1 MRCFDSVPDPYSLF
15 MKAIRVENF
24 GDSRVMQLQEIAA
37 PVAGSKQVLIRLHA
51 AGVNP
56 VDTYIRTGN
65 HAHKPTLPYTP
76 GFDGAGEVIA
86 LGADWPRAD
95 IKVGSRVWCCRS
107 VTGTYA
113 EQCVCDAKSVALLP
127 DHVSYEAGAGVGT
140 ASMTAWLALVPK
152 AGATDSDIVLVHGA
166 SGGVGLSAVQF
177 AKAMG
182 CTVIGTAG
190 TDKGL
195 HEVIMHG
202 ADYAVNHRENGYE
215 SKIIGLTDQKGP
227 DVILEMLANVN
238 LSRDM
243 QMIGQRGR
251 IVVIGNRGEITV
263 NPRMLMT
270 KDASVI
276 GMSMMNAKDV
286 EWALA
291 LRAVRDGLANNTLK
305 PLIHHKM
312 PLAEAGRAHD
322 LVMDP
327 SSAGGGAL
335 GKIILTMN

>member
-1 MRCFDSVPDPYSLF
+1 

-24 GDSRVMQLQEIAA
+24 GDSRVMQLRDVQE
-37 PVAGSKQVLIRLHA
+37 PVAGPKQALIRLHA

-56 VDTYIRTGN
+56 VDTYIRSGT
-65 HAHKPTLPYTP
+65 HATKPALPYTP
-76 GFDGAGEVIA
+76 GFDGAGEVIE
-86 LGADWPRAD
+86 LGPEWPRPEVT
-95 IKVGSRVWCCRS
+95 VGSRVWCCRS

-113 EQCVCDAKSVALLP
+113 EQCVCDSKSVALLA
-127 DHVSYEAGAGVGT
+127 DNVSYEAGAAVGT

-152 AGATDSDIVLVHGA
+152 AGATQGDTVLVHGA

-177 AKAMG
+177 AKGMG

-202 ADYAVNHRENGYE
+202 ADFAVNHREAGYE
-215 SKIIGLTDQKGP
+215 SKIVGLTGGKGP

-238 LSRDM
+238 LVRDM
-243 QMIGQRGR
+243 QMIAPRGR
-251 IVVIGNRGEITV
+251 IIVIGNRGEITI
-263 NPRMLMT
+263 NARMLMA
-270 KDASVI
+270 KDSSVTGI
-276 GMSMMNAKDV
+276 ALLNAKDV

-291 LRAVRDGLANNTLK
+291 LRAVRDSLATGSLK
-305 PLIHHKM
+305 PLVHHKM
-312 PLAEAGRAHD
+312 PLAEAPRAHD

-335 GKIILTMN
+335 GKIVLLTA